1 VQVEDEMTDTQSQMA
16 AFKRKVKDDVG
27 QLEKRLRALASK
39 VATSKVTGVAVAAV
53 VPAYLVMICVWQ
65 NATVSA
71 LLLVYFSNTGLAR
84 GTG

>member
-1 VQVEDEMTDTQSQMA
+1 MTDTQSQMA

-39 VATSKVTGVAVAAV
+39 VATGKVTGVAVAAV

-65 NATVSA
+65 NATVSG
-71 LLLVYFSNTGLAR
+71 LLLVYFSNTGLAC

>member
-1 VQVEDEMTDTQSQMA
+1 MRLGGIAFAGRCRGA
-16 AFKRKVKDDVG
+16 AFKPCRA
-27 QLEKRLRALASK
+27 QLNSKFNSLRALASK
-39 VATSKVTGVAVAAV
+39 VATGKVTGVAVAAV
-53 VPAYLVMICVWQ
+53 VPAYLAMICVWQ